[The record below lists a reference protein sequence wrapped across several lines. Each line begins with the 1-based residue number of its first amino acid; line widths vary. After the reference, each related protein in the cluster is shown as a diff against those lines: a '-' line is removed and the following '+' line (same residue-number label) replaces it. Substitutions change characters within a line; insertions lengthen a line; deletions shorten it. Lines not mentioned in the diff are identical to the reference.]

1 MIKAIFLDIDGTLVS
16 FHTHQI
22 PPSTINAIHQVRQQG
37 VKVFI
42 ATGRPLPFVD
52 NLGELEYDGIMTV
65 NGASCRTADG
75 TVIRHQP
82 IHRDDLL
89 RLIDYYHSHPFPLAF
104 AANDDIFITMTS
116 PEALEV
122 LSILNLK
129 CPPILP
135 IERCLEMDVMQIIA
149 FFKDMDDPRIMT
161 EVLQGCSAQRWHP
174 YFADVICQ
182 GNNKA
187 IGIDAIIGH
196 YGISLNETM
205 AFGDGGNDITMLQ
218 HVGLGIAMGNA
229 REEVKAV
236 ADDVTASVDEDGVA
250 QALKRYFHI

>member
-1 MIKAIFLDIDGTLVS
+1 MIKAIFFDIDGTLVS

-22 PPSTINAIHQVRQQG
+22 PPSTIDAIHKVRKQG

-52 NLGELEYDGIMTV
+52 NLGDLEYDGIMTV
-65 NGASCRTADG
+65 NGANCQIADG
-75 TVIRHQP
+75 TVIRHLP

-89 RLIDYYHSHPFPLAF
+89 RLIDYYHRRPFPLAF

-129 CPPILP
+129 CPPVAP

-149 FFKDMDDPRIMT
+149 FFKDVDDPCIMT

-174 YFADVICQ
+174 YFADVICK

-187 IGIDAIIGH
+187 IGIDSIIGH
-196 YGISLNETM
+196 YGISLEETM
-205 AFGDGGNDITMLQ
+205 AFGDGGNDINMLQ
-218 HVGLGIAMGNA
+218 HVGLGISMGNA
-229 REEVKAV
+229 RDEVKAA
-236 ADDVTASVDEDGVA
+236 ADDVTGPVDEEGVA
-250 QALKRYFHI
+250 QALKRYFSI